1 MPLRMPVR
9 HGREYYSY
17 RHQSGWRSL
26 WSLQAHSAKIFDS
39 CRSGYFPTENLCKSR
54 HSISHLFIVYALKHT
69 QSVVSKG
76 NPYGNNSFA
85 CRRFKWR
92 LPNWSILILPT
103 KIGAEEGKLTLFLLA
118 FSQWVKVCVLI
129 PLLFRVSLNKKNLT
143 ISRKSGRVFKGLK
156 IRVVKTS

>member
-1 MPLRMPVR
+1 MEKILIQGNAVKQEIGSFPLQLNLGRTMPLRMPVR

-69 QSVVSKG
+69 AKR
-76 NPYGNNSFA
+76 SFQ
-85 CRRFKWR
+85 
-92 LPNWSILILPT
+92 
-103 KIGAEEGKLTLFLLA
+103 G
-118 FSQWVKVCVLI
+118 
-129 PLLFRVSLNKKNLT
+129 
-143 ISRKSGRVFKGLK
+143 
-156 IRVVKTS
+156 